1 MNPQKTPVI
10 SSPDKKASLI
20 WINPETIENRK
31 SHVFTMSSDLEV
43 DDSAK
48 TLIASWFGI
57 DSSYE
62 NESKN
67 LEDMY

>member
-1 MNPQKTPVI
+1 
-10 SSPDKKASLI
+10 
-20 WINPETIENRK
+20 
-31 SHVFTMSSDLEV
+31 MSSDLEV